1 MTRAAKFFLKGLLLL
16 FPIIGF
22 AQNDLDSLLSIWKD
36 QSLEDTVR
44 AKALRSFIVRGPFRQ
59 QPDSAIPWTQRLY
72 EFNTD
77 IDYKIGRV
85 DALNLKGYSHF
96 RIGEYAEAL
105 KSYNQGLQ
113 LAESIKDSTGAADI
127 LLRMGY
133 VYHDNEDYIKALD
146 LYQRSLKLYDQT
158 DDIDGKSGVF
168 NEFGSIYRRQ
178 GDFDKALEYYLESIK
193 INDSL
198 GKRSANS
205 PMYSN
210 IGNLY
215 LDKEEYDKAIA
226 YYEKALKIDRQKDSK
241 IAIASSL
248 GGIGS
253 AWSGQEEYKKALQ
266 FLEESLE
273 ISENIKDIQGGIT
286 TRLDIA
292 DIYLIKEE
300 YSKAIA
306 LSKKSLAEAKE
317 IGDLGNQEY
326 AYELL
331 YECYRSLK
339 NSSLALEYH
348 EKMLALADSV
358 KSEDMIIKLQQMEF
372 AKQML
377 ADSLT
382 QVEKDLQ
389 VEMQHQEEVRR
400 KDKNKNIA
408 IGVGILF
415 LILAGGFFSRW
426 RYVKKSKAIIEKE
439 KNRSEN
445 LLLNILPAEIAE
457 ELKEKGEAEARDFDM
472 VSILFT
478 DFKGF
483 TEQSA
488 KISAAQLI
496 AEINHCFKAF
506 DLICEKYGI
515 EKIKTIG
522 DAYMAAGGLP
532 VPSEDS
538 VLNTVLAGLE
548 MQDFM
553 RKRIQEKKSNSELTF
568 EMRLGI
574 HTGPVVAGIVG
585 VKKFQYDIWG
595 DTVNTASRMESN
607 GEVGQVNISQY
618 TYDLIKENPNFSFT
632 HRGKINAKG
641 KGEVDMWFVEKV

>member
-22 AQNDLDSLLSIWKD
+22 AQNDLDSLLSVWKN

-389 VEMQHQEEVRR
+389 VEMEHQEEVRR